1 LVNKLYLIKDNLVK
15 INYTGKKLLMPRPNK
30 ILEPTKTYNLLMKE
44 EQYDRLAYIAEQMQK
59 TKLEQVAVADLIRDA
74 IDIYLEV
81 LEEEHETESKD

>member
-1 LVNKLYLIKDNLVK
+1 
-15 INYTGKKLLMPRPNK
+15 MPRPNK

-74 IDIYLEV
+74 IDIFLEV

>member
-1 LVNKLYLIKDNLVK
+1 LVNKLYLIKDNLIK

-44 EQYDRLAYIAEQMQK
+44 EQYDRLAYIAHQMQK